1 MQRLQWSF
9 WSLKCHRC
17 FLLPPLSSCATM
29 WATSIFAY
37 LYMCRCRRSS
47 CHFASST
54 HIISVDGHFPA
65 ALAVFY
71 ITQQFFCFFLNNI
84 FLYLLWS
91 TALTFFAA
99 AKSCLFAISS
109 NAECSTFI
117 FSLRTTTPTFWQLI
131 CRFSTVYSIYYMTY
145 LLTYSNATKQQIN
158 GGRSRGICKVH
169 WWHFLKIKISPQ
181 VCLDVGVGVASLG
194 LLHLRCCC
202 CSRDKKVSFGFAI
215 DWRQVT
221 TFTHTP
227 KWEVLQIQWI
237 ASK

>member
-1 MQRLQWSF
+1 MSETIQRFFTTSFATHLSPYKFLNCPIGRAHGYPYSQQMQRLQWSF

-145 LLTYSNATKQQIN
+145 LLTYTLTCALLMSQQ
-158 GGRSRGICKVH
+158 C
-169 WWHFLKIKISPQ
+169 
-181 VCLDVGVGVASLG
+181 D
-194 LLHLRCCC
+194 
-202 CSRDKKVSFGFAI
+202 
-215 DWRQVT
+215 
-221 TFTHTP
+221 
-227 KWEVLQIQWI
+227 
-237 ASK
+237 

>member
-1 MQRLQWSF
+1 MGTFQQRWLFSISHNNFFVFF
-9 WSLKCHRC
+9 W
-17 FLLPPLSSCATM
+17 T
-29 WATSIFAY
+29 IF
-37 LYMCRCRRSS
+37 
-47 CHFASST
+47 
-54 HIISVDGHFPA
+54 
-65 ALAVFY
+65 FY
-71 ITQQFFCFFLNNI
+71 IFFGQLRSHFLQLLKVVCLQFLQMQTARHLFFL
-84 FLYLLWS
+84 
-91 TALTFFAA
+91 
-99 AKSCLFAISS
+99 CGPPRQLFGSS
-109 NAECSTFI
+109 SVASPLCIVF
-117 FSLRTTTPTFWQLI
+117 TTWL
-131 CRFSTVYSIYYMTY
+131 TY
-145 LLTYSNATKQQIN
+145 LLTHLHAHFWCRSNATKQQIN